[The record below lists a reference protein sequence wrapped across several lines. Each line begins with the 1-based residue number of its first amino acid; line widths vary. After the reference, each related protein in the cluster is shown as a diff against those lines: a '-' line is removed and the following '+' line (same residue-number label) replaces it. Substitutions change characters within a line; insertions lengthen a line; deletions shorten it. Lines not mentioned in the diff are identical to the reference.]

1 MLALLE
7 IPEAL
12 TIARQINDSLK
23 GKRISN
29 VEAASSPHKFAW
41 YYGDPQE
48 YSRRLTGKI
57 IDQANSYGGLVEVT
71 AGNIKLLFGDGVRLQ
86 YHDVNDKVPL
96 KHQLLIQFED
106 SSSLSA
112 VVQMYGGL
120 WCFPEGELD
129 NPYYAI
135 ARQKVSPLSDAFDY
149 SCFSHLITAPE
160 VQKLS
165 AKALLATEQRIPGLG
180 NGVLQDILYNARI
193 HPKQKTTALS
203 DSRRLDLYGAIK
215 STLAKMTSQGG
226 RDTEKN
232 LYGQSGGYITKLSKN
247 TVGQSCSRCG
257 GTIRKES
264 YLGGS
269 IYYCDSCQILNP

>member
-1 MLALLE
+1 MLE
-7 IPEAL
+7 IPEAY

-23 GKRISN
+23 GKRIAK
-29 VEAASSPHKFAW
+29 VVAAGSPHKFAW

-48 YSRRLTGKI
+48 YSQRLTGKV
-57 IDQANSYGGLVEVT
+57 IDQAKSYGGLVEVT
-71 AGNIKLLFGDGVRLQ
+71 AGNVQLLFGDGVRLQ

-96 KHQLLIQFED
+96 KHQLLIQFGD

-129 NPYYAI
+129 NPYYTA

-149 SCFSHLITAPE
+149 SCFAQLITAPE

-193 HPKQKTTALS
+193 HPKQKTAALS
-203 DSRRLDLYGAIK
+203 DSRRRDLFGAIK
-215 STLAKMTSQGG
+215 STLAEMTSQGG

-232 LYGQSGGYITKLSKN
+232 LYGQPGGYITRLSKN

-269 IYYCDSCQILNP
+269 IYYCDGCQILNP

>member
-1 MLALLE
+1 MLE
-7 IPEAL
+7 IPEAF

-23 GKRISN
+23 GKR
-29 VEAASSPHKFAW
+29 VADVVAAGSPHKFAW

-48 YSRRLTGKI
+48 YSQRLTGKV
-57 IDQANSYGGLVEVT
+57 IDQACSFGGLVEVT

-86 YHDVNDKVPL
+86 YHDTNGKIPT

-106 SSSLSA
+106 GSSLSA

-129 NPYYAI
+129 NPYYTA
-135 ARQKVSPLSDAFDY
+135 ARQKTSPLSDAFDY
-149 SCFSHLITAPE
+149 HNFAQLITTPGAA
-160 VQKLS
+160 KLS

-193 HPKQKTTALS
+193 HPKQKTAALS
-203 DSRRLDLYGAIK
+203 DSWRRDLFGVMK
-215 STLAKMTSQGG
+215 STLAEMTAQGG
-226 RDTEKN
+226 RDTEKD
-232 LYGQSGGYITKLSKN
+232 LYGQPGGYTTRLSKN

-264 YLGGS
+264 YMGGS
-269 IYYCDSCQILNP
+269 IYYCDGCQILNS